1 MTIEPDFE
9 FMREADQKFLVRI
22 YNSIFS
28 WLTLS
33 ISLNSRCSNK
43 TRNIRRE
50 PFPDIVAWW
59 KSVEEVFALT
69 TSEIDKKVEQI
80 NYLKQFSGELCKNY
94 FTRFDDKAI
103 EIKELGRNL
112 DDVYL
117 GDRCIRGMIPN
128 NRSQANQFL
137 IASRLKSTM
146 VNVWDICKYI
156 DEMNEDNNAKKE
168 EIRALAVSNSEHI
181 GNNSISKYG
190 PARDN

>member
-1 MTIEPDFE
+1 MIDPEIKFI
-9 FMREADQKFLVRI
+9 READQILLVRI

-43 TRNIRRE
+43 TRYIRRE

-112 DDVYL
+112 DDVHL

-146 VNVWDICKYI
+146 VNFWDICKYI
-156 DEMNEDNNAKKE
+156 MK
-168 EIRALAVSNSEHI
+168 
-181 GNNSISKYG
+181 
-190 PARDN
+190 